1 MNTDP
6 SSNTP
11 AMKMLEKEGEI
22 KVAQLLQQLS
32 TLPDC
37 PAKEEE
43 RANRCLQ
50 IIQEGG
56 KTFEKITGKP
66 MSYSEMRSMYG

>member
-1 MNTDP
+1 MNTTDP

-11 AMKMLEKEGEI
+11 VMKMLEKEGEI
-22 KVAQLLQQLS
+22 KVAQLLQQNVS
-32 TLPDC
+32 PQDC
-37 PAKEEE
+37 AKS
-43 RANRCLQ
+43 CLQ

-66 MSYSEMRSMYG
+66 MSYLEMRSMYG